1 MPSTAQ
7 LNAAGY
13 ADTPD
18 GRAQYAAGQKPSGAG
33 AATAQQQANGAADM
47 GWAPQTTNGG
57 GGTPSAA
64 DIASFLNLVGGASA
78 SGNMAQFQELIRE
91 FNLNFGNTMA
101 GTYGQN
107 FGPGV
112 LAPQTASSLA
122 ASQAVGS
129 VGYIPGFSG
138 LTMGQTQS
146 ELAQQAQTAQGSAG
160 LTGWYA
166 QPAQSQWLPGTFV
179 RLDPGTY
186 DTTQYGD
193 VQISYVQPSGQLM
206 RVNIPQAR
214 AMGWDGDLSKMPTTT
229 AQNAIML
236 ERAPPQNLPQQTL
249 QGLSTYANLNA
260 QAQNSAL
267 AESGVTGMYARPAAV
282 MPPGTNLNGGKF
294 SDLDQGTQQAY
305 FMSNGSDWNAAMN
318 KWVGD
323 SNKAIR
329 EWAAANNVTLPGDS
343 GTPQE
348 TLQAQNQ
355 YFTQGQDLAQMY
367 GQYYTPLRP
376 GEQGQAGVN
385 MPNVGQSTLGA
396 QQQQYNQGTGLVSL
410 INQMQAN
417 PFKQQ
422 QAMGQLN
429 QLLGN
434 GAVSGFGQTQTVN
447 GLGQAGQAQAAA
459 QAGLP
464 ASGGG
469 AGLGYLQQMI
479 DDIRSPA
486 ANTQGMNQ
494 VMDAIPTPNKMN
506 SVQFFKAPQST
517 QNLVLQGMQEKY
529 GIDPTDAY
537 AQLKNTLPGFQAP
550 ATFGTVKRP
559 TI

>member
-1 MPSTAQ
+1 MPSTAE
-7 LNAAGY
+7 LNAKGY

-47 GWAPQTTNGG
+47 GWAPQTTTGG

-138 LTMGQTQS
+138 LTAGQTQS
-146 ELAQQAQTAQGSAG
+146 ELAQQAQTAQGAAG

-179 RLDPGTY
+179 RLDPSTY
-186 DTTQYGD
+186 DTGTYGD
-193 VQISYVQPSGQLM
+193 VQISYVQPSGQLQ

-249 QGLSTYANLNA
+249 QGLSAYANLNA

-267 AESGVTGMYARPAAV
+267 AESGVTGYYSRPAQVYA
-282 MPPGTNLNGGKF
+282 PGTNIGGGKF

-305 FMSNGSDWNAAMN
+305 FMSNGSDWNAAQN
-318 KWVGD
+318 KWVAD
-323 SNKAIR
+323 SNAAITKFYQD
-329 EWAAANNVTLPGDS
+329 NNLALPNQP
-343 GTPQE
+343 GTPQQ
-348 TLQAQNQ
+348 TLQ
-355 YFTQGQDLAQMY
+355 Y
-367 GQYYTPLRP
+367 
-376 GEQGQAGVN
+376 
-385 MPNVGQSTLGA
+385 

-410 INQMQAN
+410 VNQMQAN

-429 QLLGN
+429 QLLAN

-486 ANTQGMNQ
+486 ANTQTMNQ

-506 SVQFFKAPQST
+506 SVQFFKAPQTT